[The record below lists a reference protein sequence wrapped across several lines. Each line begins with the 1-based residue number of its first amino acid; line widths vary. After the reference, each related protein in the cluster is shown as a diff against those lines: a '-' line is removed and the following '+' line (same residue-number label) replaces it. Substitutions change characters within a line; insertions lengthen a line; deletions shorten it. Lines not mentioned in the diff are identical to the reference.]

1 MPSEGSVLVTVETSA
16 ANASLARQFI
26 AHAGLTDKISV
37 IDGSV
42 SGGELLEYLKTE
54 ASGEAEGATVAPFD
68 LAFIDHDKTAYLM
81 DLKYMLK
88 ESLVVK
94 GSVLVADNILFPGAP
109 DYRKFVKS
117 QPEVFETT
125 EHFGHVEHLPF
136 IKDCI
141 TVSTML

>member
-1 MPSEGSVLVTVETSA
+1 
-16 ANASLARQFI
+16 
-26 AHAGLTDKISV
+26 
-37 IDGSV
+37 
-42 SGGELLEYLKTE
+42 
-54 ASGEAEGATVAPFD
+54 VAPFD
-68 LAFIDHDKTAYLM
+68 LAFIDHDKTAYLT